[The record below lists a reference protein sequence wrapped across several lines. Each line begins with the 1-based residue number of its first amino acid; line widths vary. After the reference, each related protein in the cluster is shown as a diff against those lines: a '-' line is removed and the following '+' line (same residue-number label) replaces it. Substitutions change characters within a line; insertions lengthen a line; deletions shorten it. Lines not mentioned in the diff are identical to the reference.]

1 MIAAEPSPGFAYHT
15 MSVDQEPGA
24 RLATRHLLEPGHRE
38 VVHLA
43 GPLDWIDARAR
54 VVGWCAELAAAGVTA
69 GEPIA
74 GDWSPDRGYEVG
86 RRLVRCA
93 RGCRARCLRQRLA
106 HARIAARP
114 SPRAAWRSRATFR

>member
-54 VVGWCAELAAAGVTA
+54 VVDGRAELAAAGVTA
-69 GEPIA
+69 GSRSPATGA
-74 GDWSPDRGYEVG
+74 GTAGTRSAGAWCG
-86 RRLVRCA
+86 A
-93 RGCRARCLRQRLA
+93 RGGAERGV
-106 HARIAARP
+106 
-114 SPRAAWRSRATFR
+114 